1 MPGRSIDLRNA
12 LIVGVTLMVAAFLY
26 TAGGSR
32 DPAAEFGIREV
43 AIPEARSMIE
53 AGALVID
60 VRDAAVA
67 RASHVPGA
75 ILIPLEGL
83 RSSLSQVGA
92 DQARPIV
99 VYCGDGARRGP
110 EATAILNQ
118 AGHANA
124 VNLKGGIEGWRSQGL
139 ATASR

>member
-1 MPGRSIDLRNA
+1 
-12 LIVGVTLMVAAFLY
+12 
-26 TAGGSR
+26 
-32 DPAAEFGIREV
+32 
-43 AIPEARSMIE
+43 MIE
-53 AGALVID
+53 GGALVID

-75 ILIPLEGL
+75 ILIPLEVL

-92 DQARPIV
+92 DRARPIV

-110 EATAILNQ
+110 EATAVLNQ
-118 AGHANA
+118 AGYANA
-124 VNLKGGIEGWRSQGL
+124 VNLKGGIEGWRSHGL